1 MRRAGRNLIRE
12 VGAETDWGPAAV
24 LPLGVGWGQGDEP
37 VERQVPRQGA
47 TRDPATIPR
56 ASHHP
61 PDAAAASLQAA
72 AKRTHNYEPYG
83 WRRPGKT
90 TLGTALARRSL
101 TQKRSQ
107 GPPLRGPV
115 GSHVSCRGTAGS
127 ATAGPPR
134 ATDCPARVQ
143 NPCPKSTSH
152 NQRCHRIL
160 RPSPHGPPAGLRPR
174 LHRRSASTPA
184 GRRPHGDRL
193 FPGDHRDRQRRHP
206 HRPPH
211 PQAAPGPAAPR
222 RHPLVVWKL
231 DRWPARCATWSRPSL
246 NSPSAASGFAA
257 CRRRSIPP
265 PRRQARLSRVRRPGR
280 VRTRPVARPPAPAWP
295 PAEPAAA
302 AAAGRRY

>member
-90 TLGTALARRSL
+90 MLGTALARRSL

-143 NPCPKSTSH
+143 NPCPTSTSH

-222 RHPLVVWKL
+222 RHPGGLEARPLARSLRHLVETVTEL
-231 DRWPARCATWSRPSL
+231 TECGIGFRSL
-246 NSPSAASGFAA
+246 HEAIDTTTPAASSSFTCSTPWPSSNAT
-257 CRRRSIPP
+257 CR
-265 PRRQARLSRVRRPGR
+265 
-280 VRTRPVARPPAPAWP
+280 APTSAGL
-295 PAEPAAA
+295 
-302 AAAGRRY
+302 AAGRARGRRGGRP